1 MPRPAFVLAS
11 VLMLLV
17 CRTSVAA
24 SPTTLPADAPVANI
38 AAMLAIESPA
48 DGQVLTVQS
57 FATAD
62 GGGGGRFRYAAASTQ
77 PHDGGVVVAAGAPDP
92 NDHLIEYLNWKS
104 SAVAGRWIRIVP
116 DSARVNARWF
126 GAVGDGTRDDTA
138 ALNKAAAYFYTRKS
152 HGTLYIPAGRY
163 YVAGM
168 LSLYPRVD
176 FTGDGIG
183 QTIIERRN
191 PDNYLLG
198 SGPGGTLEVSISR
211 ITFDNPQRLLLY
223 RHISNISFSDV
234 EFLSG
239 MVRFENSE
247 HIRID
252 HCVFRNNIGKAAYAS
267 SECRYVSITNN
278 LIRDPAYG
286 GLNLSG
292 HSYCVVANNQILK
305 ETLTPSAPG
314 YGGIR
319 LPNSARFNTVT
330 GNVVRNYPRG
340 IFVLSG
346 STYNTI
352 SGNVVDG
359 AALQGI
365 LVESDHNTF
374 AQNILTHP
382 GAECIRINGASD
394 CVIVAN
400 QLSTTQPTVPALRLT
415 GAGSMAASGNQL
427 LNNLFEAPLGLNISP
442 EDAAR
447 NVLSGNAPV
456 TRKTPATVAPSAED

>member
-1 MPRPAFVLAS
+1 M
-11 VLMLLV
+11 V
-17 CRTSVAA
+17 CRSVGAA
-24 SPTTLPADAPVANI
+24 SPTTLPADAVVANV
-38 AAMLAIESPA
+38 AAMLAIQSPR
-48 DGQVLTVQS
+48 DGQTLAVDC
-57 FATAD
+57 FAAD
-62 GGGGGRFRYAAASTQ
+62 NDGGGGRFRYVAASTQ
-77 PHDGGVVVAAGAPDP
+77 PHDGGVVVAPGGPDP
-92 NDHLIEYLNWKS
+92 KERLVEYLNWKS
-104 SAVAGRWIRIVP
+104 SAPPGRWIRIVSDP
-116 DSARVNARWF
+116 ARINARWF
-126 GAVGDGTRDDTA
+126 GAIGDGRHDDTA
-138 ALNKAAAYFYTRKS
+138 PLNKAAQYFFARKA
-152 HGTLYIPAGRY
+152 HGTLYLPAGRY

-168 LSLYPRVD
+168 LSVYPGVD
-176 FTGDGIG
+176 LTGDGIG
-183 QTIIERRN
+183 QTILERRN
-191 PDNYLLG
+191 SDNYLLG
-198 SGPGGTLEVSISR
+198 GGPGGALDVRISR

-239 MVRFENSE
+239 IVRFENSE

-267 SECRYVSITNN
+267 SECQYVSITNN
-278 LIRDPAYG
+278 IIRDPAYG

-292 HSYCVVANNQILK
+292 HAYCIVANNQILK
-305 ETLTPSAPG
+305 ERLTPNAPG

-330 GNVVRNYPRG
+330 GNVIRNYPRG

-352 SGNVVDG
+352 SGNVVGG
-359 AALQGI
+359 ASLQGI

-374 AQNILTHP
+374 AQNIITNP

-394 CVIVAN
+394 CLIVAN

-415 GAGSMAASGNQL
+415 GAGSTSASGNQL
-427 LNNLFEAPLGLNISP
+427 LNNLFESPLGLAISP

-447 NVLSGNAPV
+447 NLLTGNAPV
-456 TRKTPATVAPSAED
+456 TRKTPTTLPVAGDD